1 MCDNTRF
8 VRARNRASKTSILSS
23 VFGILSSSR
32 RLSCKSDGRTVPA
45 ANPAHPHVSAAG
57 AIDHIQSTPEL
68 RNRGPVS
75 LCLSTL
81 GTGWRWVAQMSPR
94 IEESWVGDLLALIC
108 LAATIYLFLV
118 IGWVLS

>member
-1 MCDNTRF
+1 MMQ
-8 VRARNRASKTSILSS
+8 
-23 VFGILSSSR
+23 
-32 RLSCKSDGRTVPA
+32 SDQF
-45 ANPAHPHVSAAG
+45 
-57 AIDHIQSTPEL
+57 QSTPEP

-75 LCLSTL
+75 ACFSSL
-81 GTGWRWVAQMSPR
+81 GTGWRWVAQMSQR